1 MFQNYMVQ
9 WVMYISG
16 PKAQL
21 PLQLLVL
28 MRLLTLVMLLLP
40 LLLRHCWGGS
50 DDLVTRSYQSRA
62 LSCLT
67 VSSIWTY
74 CTITLSV

>member
-28 MRLLTLVMLLLP
+28 MWLLALVMLLLP
-40 LLLRHCWGGS
+40 LLLRHC
-50 DDLVTRSYQSRA
+50 
-62 LSCLT
+62 
-67 VSSIWTY
+67 
-74 CTITLSV
+74 